1 MRLDLVP
8 SREQDS
14 PVYRSWL
21 FLLPLGLLIVSGS
34 AAGQSAGLDLVVTLH
49 RAGEQLEQHY
59 QRSQRIVSTEEVWV
73 RSFRHDMQSNGSPR
87 RLRFEHRLEWG
98 MSESG
103 DGPTV
108 SVRRELQSVNGREP
122 RPQDVDGCLTP
133 LAEDEDPLSAL
144 LPNRQRD
151 FEFSVAEVERVEG
164 REVARLEYVPLDE
177 GVAEVIWEEGCV
189 SISLPGWMR
198 GEVWVDVESGV
209 VLRLDQHLMRRF
221 EFQHPPDSPR
231 GRRGRIALERSDLS
245 IRYHRVSFRDP
256 DETLMLPRSVER
268 NWVLQGSGFVPR
280 YYRSQE
286 YSNYRRF
293 VTGGRL
299 VPTPDAASDR

>member
-1 MRLDLVP
+1 MP
-8 SREQDS
+8 SREQDF
-14 PVYRSWL
+14 PVYRSWR
-21 FLLPLGLLIVSGS
+21 FLLPVGLLVVSGS

-49 RAGEQLEQHY
+49 RAGEQLEQQY

-133 LAEDEDPLSAL
+133 LAEDEDPLSVL
-144 LPNRQRD
+144 LPNRQSD
-151 FEFSVAEVERVEG
+151 FECSVAEVERVEG
-164 REVARLEYVPLDE
+164 REVARREYVPSDE

-268 NWVLQGSGFVPR
+268 NWV
-280 YYRSQE
+280 
-286 YSNYRRF
+286 
-293 VTGGRL
+293 
-299 VPTPDAASDR
+299 